1 MLSLI
6 LWWNVYLAFVVS
18 TRDFFCD
25 GSKLSDIFIMLIN
38 TESLQTIHMYRFFSR
53 FHRRLKVKHRRSSF
67 STMCIW
73 PLASNAW
80 RSSPRRN
87 EAPSNLP
94 RYQKAKGIERS
105 STRFKQLYG
114 QVIEQKVSW
123 IILVFENFYNH
134 TYTSNYLRFK
144 FVNANC
150 GASIVTKWR

>member
-1 MLSLI
+1 MR
-6 LWWNVYLAFVVS
+6 WWNVFRTLV
-18 TRDFFCD
+18 
-25 GSKLSDIFIMLIN
+25 N
-38 TESLQTIHMYRFFSR
+38 TESLQIIHLYRFFSR
-53 FHRRLKVKHRRSSF
+53 FHCRLKVKHWRSSF

-80 RSSPRRN
+80 RSSTRRN
-87 EAPSNLP
+87 KAPSNLP

-123 IILVFENFYNH
+123 IILVFDIFYNH
-134 TYTSNYLRFK
+134 TYTSKHLRFK
-144 FVNANC
+144 FVNAGC